1 MATSTTNTPAR
12 SWSERLNNAL
22 VHLATD
28 TPYQGKFAPRNLE
41 IEDKLKV
48 LKHLLCIRQPEEPQ
62 LPAGLLDDIDAIL
75 KHDAAHHLFTSSA
88 SIPTIRTHDHSGV
101 RIHLWQG
108 DITKL
113 TNTTAIVNAANAQL
127 LGCFQPRHKC
137 IDNVIHTAAGP
148 RLRAACRKLMHMEN
162 DDELEPVGCAKV
174 TPGFC
179 LPAEYVIHTV
189 GPQLHSGT
197 TTVVPTEEERRD
209 LARCYESCLN
219 AAENLPPLEAD
230 GRKVLVF
237 CCISTGLFAFP
248 QETAAE
254 IAVRTV
260 FDTLD
265 KNPAT
270 TITDI
275 IFDVFRD
282 DDREIYAKLLKATPT
297 PLPTPAQQLS
307 EHLSLV
313 PAVNGPIFSKAT
325 RWLKEA
331 DNLIISAGA
340 GLSAAAGLD
349 YTSPA
354 LFDKHFR
361 PFKKLG
367 LSTFYSVFGFQRWP
381 STRHEWGY
389 YFTHLNIVRNW
400 PTANIYKP
408 LLEFAATFGPNNYH
422 VRTTNADGMFLING
436 LDEMKLSTPQGRY
449 EYLQCYNSCRPDATF
464 PSKPYIEAALPFI
477 DPDTLLLTDES
488 KVPRCPYCGGKVVM
502 CVRGGDYFNERPFA
516 AGEQRWK
523 EFLRDSV
530 RNHPDKRTVVL
541 ELGVGMNTAGVLRWP
556 NEQLVRTSHGTIKLI
571 RVGLGVSGN
580 IDWDVEEEEGN
591 AVGMPGDIATVVPYL
606 LQSRLPSST

>member
-1 MATSTTNTPAR
+1 MN
-12 SWSERLNNAL
+12 
-22 VHLATD
+22 
-28 TPYQGKFAPRNLE
+28 TPYQGKFTPRNLE
-41 IEDKLKV
+41 IQDKLNV
-48 LKHLLCIRQPEEPQ
+48 LKHLLCTRQPGQAPQ
-62 LPAGLLDDIDAIL
+62 LPAALLADIDAIL
-75 KHDAAHHLFTSSA
+75 QHDAAHHLFTPSA
-88 SIPTIRTHDHSGV
+88 STPTIRTIHTSSGV
-101 RIHLWQG
+101 IRIHLWQG

-113 TNTTAIVNAANAQL
+113 TDVTAIVNAANARL

-137 IDNVIHTAAGP
+137 IDNVIHAAAGP
-148 RLRAACRKLMHMEN
+148 RLRAACRELMMRSTEN
-162 DDELEPVGCAKV
+162 GEDDDEQLEPVGCAKV

-189 GPQLHSGT
+189 GPQLQSGS

-209 LARCYESCLN
+209 LARCYESCLKT
-219 AAENLPPLEAD
+219 AEKLPPLEAD

-248 QETAAE
+248 QEEAAQ
-254 IAVRTV
+254 IAIRTV

-265 KNPAT
+265 KNPGT
-270 TITDI
+270 SITDI

-282 DDREIYAKLLKATPT
+282 DDREIYARLLGPS
-297 PLPTPAQQLS
+297 PVPSPTPAPQLS
-307 EHLSLV
+307 ERSSLV
-313 PAVNGPIFSKAT
+313 PAVHGLIFSKAT
-325 RWLKEA
+325 KWLKEA

-354 LFDKHFR
+354 LFDKHFK

-367 LSTFYSVFGFQRWP
+367 LSTLYSVFDFHRWP

-389 YFTHLNIVRNW
+389 YFTHLNVVRNW
-400 PTANIYKP
+400 PTAQIYKP
-408 LLEFAATFGPNNYH
+408 LLEFAETFGPDNYH

-436 LDEMKLSTPQGRY
+436 LDEMRLSTPQGRY
-449 EYLQCYNSCRPDATF
+449 EYLQCYNTCRPDATF

-488 KVPRCPYCGGKVVM
+488 KVPCCPYCGGKAVI
-502 CVRGGDYFNERPFA
+502 CVRGGNYFNERLFA
-516 AGEQRWK
+516 AGEQQWRK
-523 EFLRDSV
+523 FLRDTV
-530 RNHPDKRTVVL
+530 RGGKTEEMTVVL

-556 NEQLVRTSHGTIKLI
+556 NEQLVRTSHGSVKLI

-580 IDWDVEEEEGN
+580 MDWDVEEEGN
-591 AVGMPGDIATVVPYL
+591 AVGIPGDIATVLPYL
-606 LQSRLPSST
+606 LQSRLA